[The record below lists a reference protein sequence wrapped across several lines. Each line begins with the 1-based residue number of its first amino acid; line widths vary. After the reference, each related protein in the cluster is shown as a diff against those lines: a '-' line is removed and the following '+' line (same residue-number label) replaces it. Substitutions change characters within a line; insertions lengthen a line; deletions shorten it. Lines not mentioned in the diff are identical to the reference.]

1 MARGHP
7 VHTAAAT
14 SILRVFSPRRAIS
27 TLVALGRGLEEVY
40 SVPQT
45 LPDSIA
51 RALARLESAT
61 KTNPAHG
68 INERPSG
75 EGVADSR
82 GPERNWAESDSCLF
96 FSLKDW
102 GLRRIAL
109 DHGQN
114 SDCLVEC
121 H

>member
-1 MARGHP
+1 MLLHGAGASSAYR
-7 VHTAAAT
+7 AAT

-68 INERPSG
+68 VNERPSG
-75 EGVADSR
+75 EGVADRR
-82 GPERNWAESDSCLF
+82 GQEE
-96 FSLKDW
+96 
-102 GLRRIAL
+102 
-109 DHGQN
+109 
-114 SDCLVEC
+114 
-121 H
+121 

>member
-1 MARGHP
+1 MLLPGAGASSAYSSGYFDL
-7 VHTAAAT
+7 T
-14 SILRVFSPRRAIS
+14 RVFPTKAIS

-68 INERPSG
+68 LNERPSG

-82 GPERNWAESDSCLF
+82 GPGAESDSCLF
-96 FSLKDW
+96 FSYSRVI
-102 GLRRIAL
+102 G
-109 DHGQN
+109 
-114 SDCLVEC
+114 CLTAPYRNA
-121 H
+121 

>member
-1 MARGHP
+1 MLLHGVGASSAYSSGYFDL
-7 VHTAAAT
+7 T
-14 SILRVFSPRRAIS
+14 RVFP
-27 TLVALGRGLEEVY
+27 TKGYFDLGGIGPGLEEVY

-75 EGVADSR
+75 EGVANSR
-82 GPERNWAESDSCLF
+82 GQEE
-96 FSLKDW
+96 
-102 GLRRIAL
+102 
-109 DHGQN
+109 
-114 SDCLVEC
+114 
-121 H
+121 

>member
-1 MARGHP
+1 MFETPKMGNLGERNAHHGQFSYSKVIKAPNMLLHGAGASSA
-7 VHTAAAT
+7 H
-14 SILRVFSPRRAIS
+14 SLRVFSPRRAIS

-75 EGVADSR
+75 EGVANSR
-82 GPERNWAESDSCLF
+82 GQEE
-96 FSLKDW
+96 
-102 GLRRIAL
+102 
-109 DHGQN
+109 
-114 SDCLVEC
+114 
-121 H
+121 

>member
-1 MARGHP
+1 MGNLGERNAHHGQFSYSKVIKAPNMLLHGAGASSAYSSGYFDL
-7 VHTAAAT
+7 T
-14 SILRVFSPRRAIS
+14 RVFPTKAIS

-75 EGVADSR
+75 EGVANSR
-82 GPERNWAESDSCLF
+82 GQEE
-96 FSLKDW
+96 
-102 GLRRIAL
+102 
-109 DHGQN
+109 
-114 SDCLVEC
+114 
-121 H
+121 

>member
-1 MARGHP
+1 MLLHGAG
-7 VHTAAAT
+7 ASSAY
-14 SILRVFSPRRAIS
+14 SSGYFDLRVFSPRRAIS

-68 INERPSG
+68 VNERPSG
-75 EGVADSR
+75 EGVADRRGSR
-82 GPERNWAESDSCLF
+82 GVIGQRVIRAYF
-96 FSLKDW
+96 FLSKIGD
-102 GLRRIAL
+102 
-109 DHGQN
+109 
-114 SDCLVEC
+114 
-121 H
+121 